1 MKARILPLETA
12 EHSHAEQL
20 LPWYINETLDSA
32 EREQV
37 EAHIGQC
44 ERCQAD
50 VAFQTRLRGLSGT
63 LAVPDNVAQG
73 WNAIRGRLGPKTAAA
88 PRKVNASHRLSWWQL
103 ALGIQGTVTVGLA
116 VALAAIALC
125 PEPYRTLGTGPSTAA
140 ANALVVFEPTATEA
154 QIRAALRAGDARLV
168 GGPTVTDFY
177 LVQMSSADPG
187 AVNRLRAQPGV
198 SQVESLVGGSAPP
211 PPTTP

>member
-1 MKARILPLETA
+1 LKARILPLETA
-12 EHSHAEQL
+12 EHSHVEL
-20 LPWYINETLDSA
+20 MLPWYVNETLDTP

-37 EAHIGQC
+37 EAHIGHC

-50 VAFQTRLRGLSGT
+50 VAFQTRLRGLSGM
-63 LAVPDNVAQG
+63 LPVPNDVALG
-73 WNAIRGRLGPKTAAA
+73 WNAIRGRIGQKTAAA
-88 PRKVNASHRLSWWQL
+88 AHKVNASHRLRWWQL
-103 ALGIQGTVTVGLA
+103 AWGIQGTLNVGLA
-116 VALAAIALC
+116 IALAAVALR

-140 ANALVVFEPTATEA
+140 ANALVVFKPTTTEA

-177 LVQMSSADPG
+177 LVQIASPDPG
-187 AVNRLRAQPGV
+187 ALKRLRAQPGV